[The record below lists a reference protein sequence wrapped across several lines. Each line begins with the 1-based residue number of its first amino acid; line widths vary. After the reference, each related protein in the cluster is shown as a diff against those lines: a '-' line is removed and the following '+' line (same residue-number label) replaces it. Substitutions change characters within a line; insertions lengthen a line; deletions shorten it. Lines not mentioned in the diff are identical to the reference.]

1 MTTKTKDLVRCVESL
16 IEQAEDSTMPDSAL
30 KFSQAACNAANALRV
45 LHDMKT
51 N

>member
-1 MTTKTKDLVRCVESL
+1 MTTKTKDLVACVESL
-16 IEQAEDSTMPDSAL
+16 IEQAEKSTPDSAL